1 MGGNVITEDGMIG
14 NSVNSQTDEDDLA
27 KTENTQERQQE
38 NKEGF
43 LRRQETWAPKHGWRI
58 RP

>member
-1 MGGNVITEDGMIG
+1 MITEDGMIG
-14 NSVNSQTDEDDLA
+14 NSVKSQTDEDDLA